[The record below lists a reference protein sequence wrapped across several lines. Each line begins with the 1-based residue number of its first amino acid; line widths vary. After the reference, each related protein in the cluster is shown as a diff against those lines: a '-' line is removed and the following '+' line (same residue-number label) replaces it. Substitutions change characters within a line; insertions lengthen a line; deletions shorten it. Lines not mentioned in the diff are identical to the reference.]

1 MALIV
6 PPRLRAPTDTL
17 RRVRVA
23 CLTSDVAEVR
33 IRPAG
38 ADDALVVAAL
48 VLQCAIHRGGS
59 GEPGFLDR
67 YARAWLADQRRLP
80 VWLAEV
86 GDEHGGFLQGR
97 VVDALPWPA
106 REAAPVLEVEVFF
119 VRPTHRGMG
128 VGEELLRA
136 AIAWARDGGF
146 AAAAMTAGPHTRA
159 MVERVGF
166 TPDDSAYR
174 MELR

>member
-1 MALIV
+1 MAAIV
-6 PPRLRAPTDTL
+6 PPRRIALTDTL

-33 IRPAG
+33 VRPAG

-67 YARAWLADQRRLP
+67 YARAWLADERHLP

-86 GDEHGGFLQGR
+86 GDEHGGFLQAR
-97 VVDALPWPA
+97 VIDRLPLPGN
-106 REAAPVLEVEVFF
+106 EIAPELVVEVFF
-119 VRPTHRGMG
+119 VRPTHRGLG

-136 AIAWARDGGF
+136 ATTWARDGGF
-146 AAAAMTAGPHTRA
+146 AAAVMSAGPHTRA

-166 TPDDSAYR
+166 APDESAYR
-174 MELR
+174 MELK